1 MYMNPI
7 QNNESN
13 NSQNEIIG
21 ANYHRLQFL
30 PSKKILMLIAS
41 IVIVVCGFFIYPH
54 ISNCITRIIKK
65 AIPIYKQPTIS
76 RVNSAF
82 DRDTDGDG
90 IPDWQETLFDLN
102 PAASDTDGDGVV
114 DTIPDEL
121 QSLSENSEIVTTTDK
136 LALEIYNTIKQ
147 TDSAAIDES
156 QISRATA
163 EAVLKTADTL
173 DRSFARYTQKDLSI
187 VIATSASKLA
197 YKTKITPLL
206 RDTKI
211 DETRLIKL
219 TAEISKR
226 TTPPDSYISKLSLTI
241 NRLLKTTVVHE
252 IATEQLDLINALS
265 VLSQIYK
272 QPLQTEQTTQYLELL
287 VIKKNLNVINKSVQ
301 NIELYNSL
309 N

>member
-30 PSKKILMLIAS
+30 PSRKILILIAG
-41 IVIVVCGFFIYPH
+41 IVIVVCGFFLYPH
-54 ISNCITRIIKK
+54 IVSLITDAFKK
-65 AIPIYKQPTIS
+65 PIQTKKLPTIS
-76 RVNSAF
+76 VVDNAF
-82 DRDTDGDG
+82 NTDTDGDG

-102 PAASDTDGDGVV
+102 PENSDTDGDGVV

-147 TDSAAIDES
+147 TDSTAIDES

-173 DRSFARYTQKDLSI
+173 DQSFARYTGRDLSI
-187 VIATSASKLA
+187 VIATTANRLS
-197 YKTKITPLL
+197 YKTKTASLL

-211 DETRLIKL
+211 DEARLIKL

-226 TTPPDSYISKLSLTI
+226 TTPPDNYISKLSLTI

-265 VLSQIYK
+265 VLAQIYK

-301 NIELYNSL
+301 NIELYTSL